1 MNNSL
6 SLLGGIA
13 AVVLLLVVGV
23 AIYVWA
29 TIPPEPDP
37 DSLPS
42 RVAEPPSA
50 AYRDAVEEGRSIAR
64 SLLAEEK
71 LPGLSLAVAVEGEVV
86 WAEGFGWADLENQ
99 TPVTPATLFRIGG
112 VSKILTAAAVG
123 LLSER
128 ARLDLDAPVQR
139 YVPSFP
145 EKEWPIST
153 RQLMAHTAGIRH
165 HRGEEEI
172 FRKASCA
179 DDAER
184 LAIFAGDPLR
194 FRPGTEYF
202 YSTYGWVLVG
212 AVVASAANEP
222 YLDFMQREILTPLGM
237 ESTLPDI
244 AGQTEPG
251 SAHFYFPRMMLDPR
265 YGLEDAPTVDLS
277 CILPAGGFLSTP
289 SDLVRF
295 GSAMMGDALLDPA
308 TVEEL
313 QTPVRLASGESA
325 GQALGWVVR
334 RVPMG
339 ADGTPTPIVGQGL
352 GDAVRRVPLSATTV
366 GGHVSGGT
374 TSLMTVPE
382 HRIAIAVATNVSGA
396 ENVSLLS
403 ARLADAFIR
412 QLLSISNHRQ
422 SPAVTGD
429 AASMSRDPLGGVI
442 IAAPREPHPTG
453 RFGTSTPD
461 QESIQCPPVLT
472 CPSSASWTPSTSR
485 S

>member
-1 MNNSL
+1 MKIIAFNREIVEHMRNL
-6 SLLGGIA
+6 PLVVIAGAVPLLLA
-13 AVVLLLVVGV
+13 AV
-23 AIYVWA
+23 AMWVWV

-37 DSLPS
+37 DALPS
-42 RVAEPPSA
+42 RVLEPPSA
-50 AYRDAVEEGRSIAR
+50 AYRDAVEEGRFMAR
-64 SLLAEEK
+64 ALVAEEK
-71 LPGLSLAVAVEGEVV
+71 LPGLSLAVALNGEIV
-86 WAEGFGWADLENQ
+86 WAEGFRWADLENQ

-112 VSKILTAAAVG
+112 VSKTLTAAAVG

-165 HRGEEEI
+165 HGEI
-172 FRKASCA
+172 FRESSCA

-202 YSTYGWVLVG
+202 YSNYGWVLVG
-212 AVVASAANEP
+212 AVVAAAANEP

-237 ESTLPDI
+237 ESTVPDI
-244 AGQTEPG
+244 AGQTETG
-251 SAHFYFPRMMLDPR
+251 SAHFYYPRMMLNPR
-265 YGLEDAPTVDLS
+265 YGLQDAPTVDLS

-313 QTPVRLASGESA
+313 QTPVRLASGESTR
-325 GQALGWVVR
+325 QALGWAVR

-339 ADGTPTPIVGQGL
+339 ADGTPTRIMGQGL
-352 GDAVRRVPLSATTV
+352 GDAVRRSPLSATTV

-374 TSLMTVPE
+374 ASLMTVPE
-382 HRIAIAVATNVSGA
+382 HRMAIAVATNVSGA

-412 QLLSISNHRQ
+412 LLQAR
-422 SPAVTGD
+422 
-429 AASMSRDPLGGVI
+429 
-442 IAAPREPHPTG
+442 
-453 RFGTSTPD
+453 
-461 QESIQCPPVLT
+461 
-472 CPSSASWTPSTSR
+472 
-485 S
+485 

>member
-1 MNNSL
+1 MEKPPPF
-6 SLLGGIA
+6 LLPIA
-13 AVVLLLVVGV
+13 AAVLLLISGV
-23 AIYVWA
+23 ATCVWL
-29 TIPPEPDP
+29 TIPPTPDP
-37 DSLPS
+37 DALPS
-42 RVAEPPSA
+42 RVLEPPSA
-50 AYRDAVEEGRSIAR
+50 AYLEAVEEGRSLAR

-71 LPGLSLAVAVEGEVV
+71 LPGLSLAVAVEGEIV
-86 WAEGFGWADLENQ
+86 WAEGFRWADMEIR

-112 VSKILTAAAVG
+112 VSKTLAAAAAG
-123 LLSER
+123 LLYQR
-128 ARLDLDAPVQR
+128 GRLDLDALVQR

-172 FRKASCA
+172 FRKTSCA

-194 FRPGTEYF
+194 FRPSTEYF

-212 AVVASAANEP
+212 AVVAAAANEP

-237 ESTLPDI
+237 ESTVPDI
-244 AGQTEPG
+244 AGQTDPG
-251 SAHFYFPRMMLDPR
+251 SAHFYYPRMMLDPR
-265 YGLEDAPTVDLS
+265 YGLHDAPTVDLS

-313 QTPVRLASGESA
+313 QTPVRLASGEST
-325 GQALGWVVR
+325 GQALGWAVR

-339 ADGTPTPIVGQGL
+339 ADGTPTRIVGQGL
-352 GDAVRRVPLSATTV
+352 GDAVRRSPLSATTV

-403 ARLADAFIR
+403 ARLAEVFVR
-412 QLLSISNHRQ
+412 LLETR
-422 SPAVTGD
+422 
-429 AASMSRDPLGGVI
+429 
-442 IAAPREPHPTG
+442 
-453 RFGTSTPD
+453 
-461 QESIQCPPVLT
+461 
-472 CPSSASWTPSTSR
+472 
-485 S
+485 

>member
-1 MNNSL
+1 MSKP
-6 SLLGGIA
+6 SA
-13 AVVLLLVVGV
+13 LLVVIAGAVPLLLAAV
-23 AIYVWA
+23 AMWIWV
-29 TIPPEPDP
+29 TIPPELDP
-37 DSLPS
+37 DALPS
-42 RVAEPPSA
+42 RVLEPPSA

-64 SLLAEEK
+64 SLVAEEK
-71 LPGLSLAVAVEGEVV
+71 LPGLSLAVAVDGEIV
-86 WAEGFGWADLENQ
+86 WAEGFGWADLEHQ
-99 TPVTPATLFRIGG
+99 EPVTPATLFRIGG
-112 VSKILTAAAVG
+112 VSNSLTAAAVG

-128 ARLDLDAPVQR
+128 ADLDLDAPVHR

-165 HRGEEEI
+165 HLGEEEI
-172 FRKASCA
+172 FRKTSCA

-212 AVVASAANEP
+212 AVVAAAANES

-237 ESTLPDI
+237 KSTFFDI
-244 AGQTEPG
+244 AGQTDPG
-251 SAHFYFPRMMLDPR
+251 SAHFYYPRMMLDPR
-265 YGLEDAPTVDLS
+265 YGLHDAPTVDLS

-313 QTPVRLASGESA
+313 QTPVRLASGEST
-325 GQALGWVVR
+325 GQTLGWAVR

-339 ADGTPTPIVGQGL
+339 ADGTPTRIVGQGL
-352 GDAVRRVPLSATTV
+352 GDAVRRSFLSATTV

-374 TSLMTVPE
+374 ASLMTVPE
-382 HRIAIAVATNVSGA
+382 HRIAIAVVTNVSGA

-403 ARLADAFIR
+403 ARLAEVFVR
-412 QLLSISNHRQ
+412 LLQAR
-422 SPAVTGD
+422 
-429 AASMSRDPLGGVI
+429 
-442 IAAPREPHPTG
+442 
-453 RFGTSTPD
+453 
-461 QESIQCPPVLT
+461 
-472 CPSSASWTPSTSR
+472 
-485 S
+485 